1 MEGRPPAW
9 PGDDIEPSEAEDDPA
24 MGRDMG
30 QIEAKVEKYGELLP
44 ELMDRLE
51 RELATEA
58 YSLWSGFEDFCAE
71 SVGVEAKK
79 MLQVVLAPNPA
90 LERVAGLEAL
100 AERLELEPDP
110 DIAHAL
116 REGLAEK
123 WEFVAKKGV

>member
-1 MEGRPPAW
+1 ME
-9 PGDDIEPSEAEDDPA
+9 
-24 MGRDMG
+24 RDMEE
-30 QIEAKVEKYGELLP
+30 IEAKVEKYSELLP

-58 YSLWSGFEDFCAE
+58 YSLWTGFEGFCAE

-79 MLQVVLAPNPA
+79 VLQVVLSPNPA

-100 AERLELEPDP
+100 ARRLELEPDP
-110 DIAHAL
+110 EIAHAL
-116 REGLAEK
+116 HDGLAEK